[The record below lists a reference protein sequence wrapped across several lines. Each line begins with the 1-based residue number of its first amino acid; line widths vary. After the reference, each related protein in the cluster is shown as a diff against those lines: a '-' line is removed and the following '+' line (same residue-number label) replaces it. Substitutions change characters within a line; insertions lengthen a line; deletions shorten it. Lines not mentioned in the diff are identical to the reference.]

1 MHVRSCWDDAHFSL
15 NDQYLLDSRN
25 GMCQKLIAVKSE
37 IYTRCVNPQVH
48 YVYFPF
54 SKNISNHKVIHI
66 QTRSHIRTHTHTHRH
81 THTQTLI
88 KAFIIHHIP
97 TILQPTPIVY
107 QISHEDVKI
116 LTCLPLLPLKKPG

>member
-37 IYTRCVNPQVH
+37 NYTRCVNPQVH

-54 SKNISNHKVIHI
+54 LQKNISNHKVIHI
-66 QTRSHIRTHTHTHRH
+66 QIRTYIPTHK
-81 THTQTLI
+81 HTQTLI
-88 KAFIIHHIP
+88 KAFIIQHIP
-97 TILQPTPIVY
+97 KIHQPTPIVY

-116 LTCLPLLPLKKPG
+116 LTCLPLLPLKKPV

>member
-66 QTRSHIRTHTHTHRH
+66 QTRSHIRTHTHIQTH
-81 THTQTLI
+81 THTHTNFD
-88 KAFIIHHIP
+88 KSIHNSPHPDDPP
-97 TILQPTPIVY
+97 TNP
-107 QISHEDVKI
+107 H
-116 LTCLPLLPLKKPG
+116 CLPNLTRRCQDFDMFTTATT